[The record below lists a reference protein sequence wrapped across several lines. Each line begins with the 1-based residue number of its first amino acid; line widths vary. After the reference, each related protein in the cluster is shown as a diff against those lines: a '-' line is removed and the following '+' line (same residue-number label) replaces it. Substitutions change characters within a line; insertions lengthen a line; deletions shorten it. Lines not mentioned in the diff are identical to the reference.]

1 MTTHFPAV
9 PGGRTPEKDTGGRT
23 ARAQGTEPTPHPAYG
38 AHDAQGTAVGGGAR

>member
-23 ARAQGTEPTPHPAYG
+23 ARVQGAEPTPHP
-38 AHDAQGTAVGGGAR
+38 AHDAQGTAAGGGAR